1 MNSNNATKS
10 QKASADME
18 EDRLITVAIHT
29 YDHAVALKNMLE
41 REGVAAV
48 LHNVNLSTPVVSSGV
63 RVRIKEADLP
73 QALRIIENSEI
84 FAIDKDCGKAKESN
98 EPLILVPVDFSDY
111 SMKATVMAFDVAY
124 RHKARIML
132 LHSFINPAL
141 SKRVQLTDSFSFE
154 LAETQE
160 VGNALMRAA
169 RVTMDLFE
177 SQLRQR
183 IKNGEIPPVK
193 FSNLI
198 TEGVPED
205 VINETSKELSPTL
218 IVMGTR
224 GADRKEE
231 ELIGSVTAEVLDSCK
246 FPVFSIPENIALERM
261 TDVSHVLFFSN
272 LEQEDLLAIE
282 AIYRLFVNTP
292 IEVTIV
298 HIPGKKGLSA
308 NDRRAI
314 DSLVDYCHKHYPS
327 FTFNSDE
334 LAVGDIDADYRRLA
348 REHKVNMVALAN
360 KKRNAFFRFFNPSL
374 AHRLLLQA
382 DVPMLVIPV

>member
-1 MNSNNATKS
+1 
-10 QKASADME
+10 ME

-41 REGVAAV
+41 REGVTAV

-63 RVRIKEADLP
+63 RVRIKESDLP

-84 FAIDKDCGKAKESN
+84 FAPKKDCAQSADDA
-98 EPLILVPVDFSDY
+98 EPIILVPVDFSDY

-154 LAETQE
+154 LAESQE

-169 RVTMDLFE
+169 RITMDLFE
-177 SQLRQR
+177 TQLRQR
-183 IKNGEIPPVK
+183 IKDGEIPPVK

-205 VINETSKELSPTL
+205 VINETAKTLSPIL

-246 FPVFSIPENIALERM
+246 FPVFSIPENISLER
-261 TDVSHVLFFSN
+261 VSDISHLIFFSN

-282 AIYRLFVNTP
+282 AIYRLFVHTP
-292 IEVTIV
+292 LEITIV
-298 HIPGKKGLSA
+298 HVPGKKELSSS
-308 NDRRAI
+308 DRKAI
-314 DSLVDYCHKHYPS
+314 KSLVEYCRNHYPS

-334 LAVGDIDADYRRLA
+334 IALGTLGDDYRRIA
-348 REHKVNMVALAN
+348 REHKVNLVALPN
-360 KKRNAFFRFFNPSL
+360 KKRNVFFRFFNPSL
-374 AHRLLLQA
+374 AHRLLLHA
-382 DVPMLVIPV
+382 DIPMLVIPV

>member
-1 MNSNNATKS
+1 
-10 QKASADME
+10 ME

-29 YDHAVALKNMLE
+29 YDHAVALKNLLE

-84 FAIDKDCGKAKESN
+84 FAPAKDCVESSDN
-98 EPLILVPVDFSDY
+98 SEPVILVPVDFSDY
-111 SMKATVMAFDVAY
+111 SMKATLMAFDVAY
-124 RHKARIML
+124 RHKAHIML

-154 LAETQE
+154 LAESQE
-160 VGNALMRAA
+160 VENALMRAA
-169 RVTMDLFE
+169 RITMDLFE
-177 SQLRQR
+177 TQLRQH

-205 VINETSKELSPTL
+205 VINETAKNLSPIL

-224 GADRKEE
+224 GAERKEE

-246 FPVFSIPENIALERM
+246 FPVFSIPENVTLERM
-261 TDVSHVLFFSN
+261 ADISHILFFSN

-282 AIYRLFVNTP
+282 AIYRLFKHLPV
-292 IEVTIV
+292 EVTIV
-298 HIPGKKGLSA
+298 HIPGKKELSSS
-308 NDRRAI
+308 DRKAI
-314 DSLVDYCHKHYPS
+314 KSLVEYCRNHYQS

-334 LAVGDIDADYRRLA
+334 IALGNLGDDYRRIA
-348 REHKVNMVALAN
+348 REHKVNLVALPN
-360 KKRNAFFRFFNPSL
+360 KKRNVFFRFFNPSL
-374 AHRLLLQA
+374 AHKLLLHA
-382 DVPMLVIPV
+382 DISMLVIPV

>member
-1 MNSNNATKS
+1 
-10 QKASADME
+10 ME

-41 REGVAAV
+41 REGVTAV

-63 RVRIKEADLP
+63 RVRIKESDLP

-84 FAIDKDCGKAKESN
+84 FAPKKECAQSSDDA
-98 EPLILVPVDFSDY
+98 EPIILVPVDFSDY

-154 LAETQE
+154 LAESQE

-169 RVTMDLFE
+169 RITMDLFE
-177 SQLRQR
+177 AQLRQR
-183 IKNGEIPPVK
+183 IKDGEIPPVK

-205 VINETSKELSPTL
+205 VINETAKTLSPIL

-231 ELIGSVTAEVLDSCK
+231 ELIGSVTAEVLDSCR
-246 FPVFSIPENIALERM
+246 FPVFSIPENITLERIS
-261 TDVSHVLFFSN
+261 DISHLLFFSN
-272 LEQEDLLAIE
+272 LEQEDLLALE
-282 AIYRLFVNTP
+282 AIYRLFVHTP
-292 IEVTIV
+292 LEITIV
-298 HIPGKKGLSA
+298 HVPGKKELSS
-308 NDRRAI
+308 NDRKAI
-314 DSLVDYCHKHYPS
+314 KSLVEYCRNHYPS

-334 LAVGDIDADYRRLA
+334 IALGTLGDDYRRIA
-348 REHKVNMVALAN
+348 REHKVNLVALPN
-360 KKRNAFFRFFNPSL
+360 KKRNVFFRFFNPSL
-374 AHRLLLQA
+374 AHKLLLHA
-382 DVPMLVIPV
+382 DIPMLVIPV